1 MSSSEVYVIIAP
13 SGTGKTTL
21 NRRLITENPAKLAM
35 SISYTTRPKRPN
47 EVEGEHYHFVSEQD
61 FESLVEENK
70 MLEWAKVHKNYYG
83 TPLQEIERIRSQGK
97 KVLLEIDIQGWQSTK
112 KLIPDATSIFIMPP
126 TIKAMWSRLESRGTD
141 DLRTRLIRLD
151 SAKIELAGA
160 HTCDHFIINDEIEH
174 AYDTLSKIIIEDI
187 PPELQRKTGIDTISS
202 LLDTIETADWLK
214 EIRNS
219 IDD

>member
-1 MSSSEVYVIIAP
+1 M
-13 SGTGKTTL
+13 
-21 NRRLITENPAKLAM
+21 
-35 SISYTTRPKRPN
+35 
-47 EVEGEHYHFVSEQD
+47 
-61 FESLVEENK
+61 
-70 MLEWAKVHKNYYG
+70 
-83 TPLQEIERIRSQGK
+83 
-97 KVLLEIDIQGWQSTK
+97 LEIDIQGWQSTK

-126 TIKAMWSRLESRGTD
+126 SIKAMWSRLESRGTD

-174 AYDTLSKIIIEDI
+174 AYDTLSKLIIEDI
-187 PPELQRKTGIDTISS
+187 PPELRRKTGIDTISS